1 MRSLLLLFGCLVLS
15 VTSAVSEL
23 RVSNIFG
30 DHMVIQRDQPIRVWG
45 WAEPGASV
53 RVIFASRDLTVKAD
67 RDGAWSVELEGLSAS
82 SQPHHLAVTSAKESV
97 NYDGILLGDVWV

>member
-1 MRSLLLLFGCLVLS
+1 MRSLLLLLGCLILS
-15 VTSAVSEL
+15 VASAVSEL

-30 DHMVIQRDQPIRVWG
+30 DYMVIQRDQPIRVWG

-67 RDGAWSVELEGLSAS
+67 
-82 SQPHHLAVTSAKESV
+82 
-97 NYDGILLGDVWV
+97 